1 MSKQAT
7 VSGGRIVGR
16 TTPPPS
22 KSAAHRALL
31 CAALAGEGRVNG
43 ILPSDDMN
51 ATLRGIRAMGLQT
64 ERHGSTVTVT
74 RGGVRGDTVD
84 CGESGS
90 TLRFLIPIF
99 AALGQ
104 SVTFAGEGRLPSR
117 PLDVYADLLPKH
129 GVSVSGPTLPL
140 TISGQLTAGDYAL
153 AGNVSSQFITG
164 LLYALPL
171 CDGDSHVRLT
181 TPLESADYVTMT
193 EAALKAA
200 GIPVEVEWEDGHRV
214 GWRVPG
220 NQTYQARTYEV
231 EADWSQAA
239 FWLVAAGWGG
249 ELTVDGLDMASP
261 QGDRAIADILTRMG
275 ADITTQDGRLTVRQA
290 ALHGCV
296 IDATNVPDL
305 VPILSVAAATASGET
320 RIVGAERVRL
330 KESDRL
336 AAMAAELAKLGAT
349 ITETP
354 DGLII
359 RGVKTLHGGVVSGHN
374 DPRIVMSL
382 AVAAL
387 NADGAVIIDG
397 AESVA
402 KSWPS
407 FFEDLNTIGGVTDV
421 ICLG

>member
-7 VSGGRIVGR
+7 VSGGRIAGR

-31 CAALAGEGRVNG
+31 CAALSGSGTVRG

-51 ATLRGIRAMGLQT
+51 ATLRGIRAMGLAIEQSD
-64 ERHGSTVTVT
+64 GTVTVAP
-74 RGGVRGDTVD
+74 GGIKSHTVD

-104 SVTFAGEGRLPSR
+104 SVTFIGKGRLPSR
-117 PLDVYADLLPKH
+117 PLDLYATLLPRH
-129 GVSVSGPTLPL
+129 GVSVSGSTLPL
-140 TISGQLTAGDYAL
+140 SISGKLTAGEFAL

-171 CDGDSHVRLT
+171 CDGDSHIRLT
-181 TPLESADYVTMT
+181 TPLESVGYVDMT
-193 EAALKAA
+193 EAALKTA
-200 GIPVEVEWEDGHRV
+200 GITVTPVWENGRRV
-214 GWRVPG
+214 GWHVPG
-220 NQTYQARTYEV
+220 NQTYQPRRYTV

-239 FWLVAAGWGG
+239 FWLVAATLGG
-249 ELTVDGLDMASP
+249 ELVLDGLDITST
-261 QGDRAIADILTRMG
+261 QGDRAIVDILTRMG
-275 ADITTQDGRLTVRQA
+275 ADITARDGALTVRQA

-296 IDATNVPDL
+296 INAADVPDL
-305 VPILSVAAATASGET
+305 VPILAVAAATAAGET

-336 AAMAAELAKLGAT
+336 AAMATELRALGAD

-359 RGVKTLHGGVVSGHN
+359 RGVKTLHGGPVAGHN
-374 DPRIVMSL
+374 DHRIVMSL
-382 AVAAL
+382 AIASLCAA
-387 NADGAVIIDG
+387 GAVTIDD
-397 AESVA
+397 ADSVA
-402 KSWPS
+402 KSWPA
-407 FFEDLNTIGGVTDV
+407 FFEDFKQIGGMADV
-421 ICLG
+421 IHLG

>member
-1 MSKQAT
+1 MMKQAT
-7 VSGGRIVGR
+7 VSGGRIGGR
-16 TTPPPS
+16 ITPPPS

-31 CAALAGEGRVNG
+31 CAALAGNGTVDG
-43 ILPSDDMN
+43 ILPSEDMR
-51 ATLRGIRAMGLQT
+51 ATLRGMEAMGL
-64 ERHGSTVTVT
+64 RVDWDGSRVTVAA
-74 RGGVRGDTVD
+74 GGPTGDTVD

-104 SVTFAGEGRLPSR
+104 SVTFAGKGRLPSR
-117 PLDVYADLLPKH
+117 PLDIYADLLPKH
-129 GVSVSGPTLPL
+129 GVSVSQSTLPM
-140 TISGQLTAGDYAL
+140 TVSGKLTAGDYAL

-171 CDGDSHVRLT
+171 CDGDSRITLT
-181 TPLESADYVTMT
+181 TPLESVGYVHMT
-193 EAALKAA
+193 EAALKTA
-200 GIPVEVEWEDGHRV
+200 GITVETEWENGKRV

-220 NQTYQARTYEV
+220 NQTYQKQALTV

-239 FWLVAAGWGG
+239 FLLVAGLLGG
-249 ELTVDGLDMASP
+249 DLTIDGLHTAST
-261 QGDRAIADILTRMG
+261 QGDRAIVDILTRMG
-275 ADITTQDGRLTVRQA
+275 ADIRMAGDSLTVKQG

-296 IDATNVPDL
+296 IDASDVPDL
-305 VPILSVAAATASGET
+305 VPILAVAAATATGET

-336 AAMAAELAKLGAT
+336 AAMCRELTKLGAD

-354 DGLII
+354 DGLVI
-359 RGVKTLHGGVVSGHN
+359 RGVPRLVGGAVSGHN
-374 DPRIVMSL
+374 DHRIVMSL
-382 AVAAL
+382 AIASL
-387 NADGAVIIDG
+387 HSDGAVVIDE

-407 FFEDLNTIGGVTDV
+407 FFEDFNRIGGMAHVV
-421 ICLG
+421 NLG